1 MPTRFSKW
9 HLSVLSSLLV
19 VVAFSCA
26 AFAQFEKG
34 AVSGTVSD
42 STGAVVVGGQV
53 AVTSTDTGAVRTAT
67 TDNTGGFTVTGLAP
81 GSYEIKVSHTGFGD
95 FKQRFTISPGV
106 HTSLDAVLSPR
117 GTETIVE
124 VTGRAETQVD
134 TQTSS
139 INQVV
144 DTTRV
149 SQLPSLT
156 RDPYDFV
163 QTMGNVNQDSAS
175 GTGGSDQVVRGAGV
189 SINGQRSSST
199 DALLD
204 GGENVDLYT
213 TKVGQSVPLDSV
225 QEFSVTSSNFSA
237 EYGRASGGVI
247 NVVTKSGSNQF
258 HGSVYEFNR
267 LSALTSNDYDSNA
280 QGIPKANYTR
290 NQFGYSIGGPIV
302 KSKLFFFS
310 NTEWTRVRSAA
321 NILNGVIDPQLAA
334 AANSTVATYFKGYSL
349 RPGLTVNQKF
359 AAGANASVP
368 LPDPT
373 TQPSYYNYACVA
385 GSNPCT
391 PNGNPVFDIVS
402 FKAPSDSGGGA
413 PQNTY
418 SMVQRVD
425 YNLSSNTTM
434 YGRYALF
441 NNNEFAGFINNSPY
455 AGFDTGQTQ
464 KNQNILYSLTHIWGP
479 RVVTETK
486 VNFNRLFLNQPL
498 TSSQPIQPSLYF
510 NVNFDPSVQGQ
521 PFCLP
526 GYSCTTPGNAIPFGG
541 PQNVWQFGQ
550 SVGISTGKHE
560 FRFGGQYVYTMD
572 NRTFGA
578 YENAVQGL
586 EPGGNGSLASGVEN
600 MLNGSAGW
608 FQVVVDPQGHFPC
621 IKDANGK
628 TIHTPQCAVTLPTV
642 QPSFTRN
649 NRYNDLAF
657 YGQDSWKIKTR
668 LTLNLG
674 LRWEYYG
681 VQHNTNPKL
690 DSNFVYGTGNNIF
703 QKINTGRVFTEGA
716 TANSPASPVG
726 GLWDKRYHN
735 FGPRVGFAY
744 DVFGD
749 GKTSLRGGYGI
760 AYERNFGNVTFN
772 VIQNPP
778 AQFNSVFQA
787 GAQAFQT
794 SSLGPFAGSGTL
806 FLPNPSLRYVK
817 QDLPTAYAE
826 SYNLSLQREVARNSL
841 LALDYS
847 GSHGVHLYSIENFN
861 QRAWGNEYLGT
872 DPVANNPIDRLNR
885 QYGNMNTRGA
895 NGFSKY
901 NALNTRFA
909 SSNLL
914 SQGLDFTVN
923 YTWSHTIDNLSST
936 FSETPQT
943 ENLGLLDPVQPSLDK
958 GPADFDARHRIA
970 ISAVW
975 NPPYAKST
983 HGFVKQ
989 VLDGWELAPIITART
1004 GNSFTTFDCSAN
1016 IGDTVCARYF
1026 VPSGA
1031 TIPLSGNSN
1040 NAGKLGPNVYSY
1052 LSVPVSQTY
1061 FNPWL
1066 LNATGGV
1073 DPATGFLA
1081 GVADGE
1087 LPLCNITT
1095 NGAGNPISTGANCK
1109 WPSNMTSRN
1118 MFRGPG
1124 AYFINLAIG
1133 KTFPISER
1141 FKLNFRSEFYNLLNH
1156 SNYYVQTGSTAD
1168 ASCLS
1173 STLGPDPICGTGT
1186 PSPLTIIGKRGFNP
1200 AAGVPNERRFIQF
1213 ALRLSF

>member
-34 AVSGTVSD
+34 SVSGTVTD
-42 STGAVVVGGQV
+42 SSGAVVVGGQV
-53 AVTSTDTGAVRTAT
+53 AVTSASTGAVRTAT
-67 TDNTGGFTVTGLAP
+67 TDNIGGFNVTGLAP
-81 GSYEIKVSHTGFGD
+81 GAYELKVSHAGFGD
-95 FKQRFTISPGV
+95 FKQKFSISPGV

-175 GTGGSDQVVRGAGV
+175 GAGGSDQVVRGAGV

-213 TKVGQSVPLDSV
+213 TKVGQAVPLDSV
-225 QEFSVTSSNFSA
+225 QEFSVTSNNFSA

-258 HGSVYEFNR
+258 HGSLYEFNR

-359 AAGANASVP
+359 AARANASVP

-373 TQPSYYNYACVA
+373 AQPSYYNYACVA

-526 GYSCTTPGNAIPFGG
+526 SYSCTTPGNAIPFGG

-621 IKDANGK
+621 IKDANGT

-778 AQFNSVFQA
+778 SYTVLSIISQRDIAGFTPITLSNS
-787 GAQAFQT
+787 
-794 SSLGPFAGSGTL
+794 GPLAGSSGSKII
-806 FLPNPSLRYVK
+806 PAASLRFVRN
-817 QDLPTAYAE
+817 DIVNAYAHFWSGAFE
-826 SYNLSLQREVARNSL
+826 RELSKGTVASVE
-841 LALDYS
+841 YS
-847 GSHGVHLYSIENFN
+847 GSAGRKLYSIENIN
-861 QRAWGNEYLGT
+861 RSGTGLVYLGSRST
-872 DPVANNPIDRLNR
+872 NPFTGVTSDRLNG
-885 QYGNMNTRGA
+885 QYTNINTRGN
-895 NGFSKY
+895 NGMSNY
-901 NALNTRFA
+901 NALIA
-909 SSNLL
+909 SLQSNDLL
-914 SQGLDFTVN
+914 KMGLQLTAR
-923 YTWSHTIDNLSST
+923 YTYAVAKDNLSST
-936 FSETPQT
+936 FSDSPGNV
-943 ENLGLLDPVQPSLDK
+943 NLGLTDPFDPKYDYGQ
-958 GPADFDARHRIA
+958 ADFDVRHRLSLSYNWEIPLFKETRGVA
-970 ISAVW
+970 RQALTGWSFTGIFNVRTGFPFTVFDCTNAVTTCNRIVPVDASG
-975 NPPYAKST
+975 NPVQINFRGSGNP
-983 HGFVKQ
+983 
-989 VLDGWELAPIITART
+989 APIA
-1004 GNSFTTFDCSAN
+1004 
-1016 IGDTVCARYF
+1016 
-1026 VPSGA
+1026 GA
-1031 TIPLSGNSN
+1031 PNLFNYIDLS
-1040 NAGKLGPNVYSY
+1040 NV
-1052 LSVPVSQTY
+1052 V
-1061 FNPWL
+1061 
-1066 LNATGGV
+1066 
-1073 DPATGFLA
+1073 
-1081 GVADGE
+1081 
-1087 LPLCNITT
+1087 
-1095 NGAGNPISTGANCK
+1095 
-1109 WPSNMTSRN
+1109 
-1118 MFRGPG
+1118 PG
-1124 AYFINLAIG
+1124 AFAN
-1133 KTFPISER
+1133 
-1141 FKLNFRSEFYNLLNH
+1141 
-1156 SNYYVQTGSTAD
+1156 ST
-1168 ASCLS
+1168 
-1173 STLGPDPICGTGT
+1173 TGT
-1186 PSPLTIIGKRGFNP
+1186 SEVGPFRQTHPT
-1200 AAGVPNERRFIQF
+1200 ETRFV
-1213 ALRLSF
+1213 